1 MEPWPLAALAPYGLT
16 PPLHVLPLAA
26 GAGINN
32 QVRVVRTGAGQFL
45 WKHLTHAAPTLIQIE
60 HRLLAWLAEAGL
72 PFGTPQ
78 PLATDTGETLLP
90 VADGGWQALF
100 RWLPGE
106 PLARHDPDTFA
117 ALGAALGTLH
127 GTLAVLPAD
136 LVPTWASNGALAAIH
151 PRVPDPATVTP
162 RELGLPDAARYR
174 TVLADW
180 RSLVRSLEPFLA
192 RAYRA
197 LPQQVIHGDFG
208 PGNALAIGTRITA
221 ILDFE
226 FALRDARAL
235 DLASGLSLTLRYR
248 ALPLPEALAL
258 SGAFCAGYAR
268 TARPTP
274 AELAAL
280 PQLMLL
286 REVVG
291 SIWWLGRALVAGD
304 LDPWF
309 ARFDSLLSL
318 RDWLVAHERPW
329 LAAIERA
336 IAAD

>member
-1 MEPWPLAALAPYGLT
+1 MLPVADQPDATWSVAPYGLT
-16 PPLHVLPLAA
+16 PPLHVAPLAA
-26 GAGINN
+26 GVGINN
-32 QVRVVRTGAGQFL
+32 QVRVVETGAGQFL
-45 WKHLTHAAPTLIQIE
+45 WKHLTHAAPPRIPIE
-60 HRLLAWLAEAGL
+60 HRLLAWLAEADL

-78 PLATDTGETLLP
+78 PLATASGETIVP
-90 VADGGWQALF
+90 VASGGWQVLF

-106 PLARHDPDTFA
+106 PLARHDPDTIA
-117 ALGAALGTLH
+117 ALGAVLGTLH
-127 GTLAVLPAD
+127 GALVALPAG
-136 LVPTWASNGALAAIH
+136 LAPTWASNGALAAIH

-162 RELGLPDAARYR
+162 RKLGLPDAAPYR

-180 RSLVRSLEPFLA
+180 RAIVRTLEPFLA
-192 RAYRA
+192 GAYRA

-221 ILDFE
+221 ILD
-226 FALRDARAL
+226 
-235 DLASGLSLTLRYR
+235 LASGLSLTLRYR
-248 ALPLPEALAL
+248 DLPLPEALSL

-274 AELAAL
+274 AEIAAL

-318 RDWLVAHERPW
+318 RDWLVAHEHPL
-329 LAAIERA
+329 LAAIERT